1 MAVVPCDFGQHA
13 VAAAA
18 IVNASSVAAND
29 ERRMPVSCTMPAVRV
44 HLIDGTFELFRS
56 FFGAPGVVVGGREVG
71 AARALVRNFAAWLRS
86 GEVTHVGAAFDTVI
100 ESFRNDLFAGYKT
113 GEGLEP
119 KLVDQFPLAE
129 QATAA
134 LGIAV
139 WGMMEFEADDALATA
154 AARLE
159 GEAEVTQIVIASPD
173 KDMTQCVRGQRV
185 VTLDR
190 MRQKS
195 LDEAGVIEKFGVP
208 PASIPDLLALIGD
221 DADGVP
227 GLAKWG
233 ARSAA
238 AVLAKWGRID
248 AIPDDP
254 AAWGVTVRG
263 APALAETL
271 RAGRR
276 EAMLYRTL
284 TTLRTDA
291 PIDSSLEHVKWR
303 GVDAAACATL
313 LPQLDLTIG
322 ELRLPTA
329 PAAPTGPETRS

>member
-1 MAVVPCDFGQHA
+1 
-13 VAAAA
+13 
-18 IVNASSVAAND
+18 
-29 ERRMPVSCTMPAVRV
+29 MPLSCTMPVVRA

-56 FFGAPGVVVGGREVG
+56 FFGAPGVVVAGREVG
-71 AARALVRNFAAWLRS
+71 AVRALVRNFAAWLRS

-100 ESFRNDLFAGYKT
+100 ESFRNELFAGYKT
-113 GEGLEP
+113 GEGLDP
-119 KLVDQFPLAE
+119 RLTDQFPLAE

-139 WGMMEFEADDALATA
+139 WGMIELEADDALATA
-154 AARLE
+154 AARLATE
-159 GEAEVTQIVIASPD
+159 PEITQVVIASPD
-173 KDMTQCVRGQRV
+173 KDLCQCVRGDRV
-185 VTLDR
+185 ITLDR
-190 MRQKS
+190 MRSKS

-238 AVLAKWGRID
+238 AVLARWGRVD

-254 AAWGVTVRG
+254 AAWQVNVRG
-263 APALAETL
+263 APALAESL
-271 RAGRR
+271 RAGRAD
-276 EAMLYRTL
+276 AMLYRTL

-291 PIDSSLEHVKWR
+291 PIDSSLEHLRWR
-303 GVDAAACATL
+303 GADGDALAAL
-313 LPQLDLTIG
+313 LPQLDLTVSD
-322 ELRLPTA
+322 LRLA
-329 PAAPTGPETRS
+329 IRSG